1 MKNAKLTSP
10 TTGRKMISNMQ
21 HTSSFAGT
29 ATLKKL
35 KQLSE
40 FIIIISEK
48 KNSFDIS
55 YTKSNSI
62 KLLSSS
68 LEIGKWLATL
78 KSSEVPTS
86 KHSHGLMRCN
96 SETHL
101 WFRRDRLYMNKD
113 HQIVVTIT
121 IEDEQTTIIS
131 LPDLEAGVFCLRNWH
146 YKHLNF

>member
-1 MKNAKLTSP
+1 MKNAKLTRP

-35 KQLSE
+35 KQLSRVYYYYFRE
-40 FIIIISEK
+40 

-55 YTKSNSI
+55 YTKSI

-86 KHSHGLMRCN
+86 KHSHGLMWCN

-101 WFRRDRLYMNKD
+101 WLRRDRLYMNKD

-121 IEDEQTTIIS
+121 IEDEQTTTVS